1 MAINFYSAINL
12 NENSLQKAVIHPL
25 SSAPSGPSE
34 GQIYYNNSS
43 GNKSLYVYNGSAWIT
58 VGQNSISTLTVETT
72 VASGDK
78 VAFSD
83 ESETGDIN
91 NSITI
96 DNLLGASLNFVSEAA
111 VANGDYVLFLDG
123 GSSGTAKK
131 EAVHDLA
138 TLFAGSGLTAT
149 NSVIAVD
156 TLNQDTSGTAAL
168 ATSVT
173 ITDNNATNETTYLT
187 FVDGATGTQ
196 GLETEDDLTYNP
208 STGLLSSTG
217 VTASGTVTYGS
228 LSDGSITVTAF
239 VDEDD
244 MSSDS
249 ATLVPTQ
256 QSVKAYVDNNITS
269 GAMTAFIIEDDDGT
283 EVSVSNA
290 EEIKFIGS
298 GITTNWTDTS
308 TGSDGD
314 PFDMTFTVD
323 AAQTGITS
331 LLATDIKIGEDDQ
344 TKIDFE
350 TADTINFYAGNE
362 KQLILTDGALT
373 PGADNILDL
382 GSSGVEFKDAFF
394 DGTVTS
400 DAFAGPLTGDVTG
413 NADTATVATTV
424 TITDNES
431 TDEDNAIIFTA
442 GGDVDGGN
450 IGLESDGTLTYNPST
465 GKVTATG
472 FVGTLTGAVTGNVTG
487 TASLATVTNSTANTN
502 FPVVFNNESDA
513 LLDDTGALY
522 YNPSTGL
529 LTVPN
534 LSVAGTTT
542 QVNTVTMNAQ
552 NAVVFEGATAD
563 AYETTLTI
571 VDPLADQT
579 IYLPDAGGYI
589 PLIADASTAD
599 GAVTA
604 AEFALLDGGS
614 TVATGAFAD
623 GDGLLHNDGGTMK
636 QTNVSSLATL
646 FAGAGMTASSSVV
659 NVIGGDGITANSNDI
674 AVTAAQTTITSLLA
688 TDIKIGEDD
697 QTKIDFE
704 TANEIHFYAN
714 NTEQVYLADNIFGP
728 QSDSDVDLGATGV
741 RWKDA
746 YMDNL
751 YVTSDVDINGDVDVD
766 GTLETDA
773 LTIAGTAIVAQSTT
787 SAVGGVELATA
798 AEVITGTDAARVVT
812 ADTLSA
818 KSVVATI
825 VQASLTDDFIVTIT
839 HNLGT
844 ADVIV
849 ELYDMDTEATV
860 YADVYRTA
868 ADLSTASTSVISID
882 FGTAPADSASDIRCL
897 ITSLAGATAGSLAY
911 T

>member
-1 MAINFYSAINL
+1 MAINFYSGIVL
-12 NENSLQKAVIHPL
+12 NGNSIQKAVIHPL
-25 SSAPSGPSE
+25 SSAPGSPTE

-43 GNKSLYVYNGSAWIT
+43 GNKSLYVYDGSNWLT
-58 VGQNSISTLTVETT
+58 VGQNSISTLTAETT
-72 VASGDK
+72 IASGDK
-78 VAFSD
+78 LAFSD
-83 ESETGDIN
+83 EDETGDIN
-91 NSITI
+91 NSITV
-96 DNLLGASLNFVSEAA
+96 DNLLGEGLQILSEAA
-111 VANGDYVLFLDG
+111 IADGDYMLFLDG
-123 GSSGTAKK
+123 GASSTAKK

-156 TLNQDTSGTAAL
+156 TLNQDTSGTAAI
-168 ATSVT
+168 ATAVT
-173 ITDNNATNETTYLT
+173 LTDNNATNETNYLV
-187 FVDGATGTQ
+187 FGAGAAATGNV

-256 QSVKAYVDNNITS
+256 QSVKAYVDAEIS
-269 GAMTAFIIEDDDGT
+269 GAGGGTMSQFYLEDDDGT
-283 EVSVSNA
+283 EVSISNN
-290 EEIKFIGS
+290 EEVKFIGS

-308 TGSDGD
+308 PGSDAD

-331 LLATDIKIGEDDQ
+331 IKNNSLIIGGNSQ
-344 TKIDFE
+344 NNTIDFGTDDVILFDTDNSE
-350 TADTINFYAGNE
+350 RMRVDAAGVDITGDLTVSGSYSLASGDIPNNAADT
-362 KQLILTDGALT
+362 
-373 PGADNILDL
+373 
-382 GSSGVEFKDAFF
+382 SG
-394 DGTVTS
+394 
-400 DAFAGPLTGDVTG
+400 
-413 NADTATVATTV
+413 TATNATTAAVATTV

-431 TDEDNAIIFTA
+431 TDEDNALIFTA

-450 IGLESDGTLTYNPST
+450 LGLESDGTLTYNPST

-472 FVGTLTGAVTGNVTG
+472 FVGTLAGAVTGNVTG
-487 TASLATVTNSTANTN
+487 TASLATVTDSAANTN

-542 QVNTVTMNAQ
+542 QVNTVTMNAA

-646 FAGAGMTASSSVV
+646 FAGAGMTATSSVL

-704 TANEIHFYAN
+704 TANEIHFYASN
-714 NTEQVYLADNIFGP
+714 IEQVYLADNIFGP
-728 QSDSDVDLGATGV
+728 QSDSDVDLGTTGV

-773 LTIAGTAIVAQSTT
+773 LTIDGTAIVGQSTT

-860 YADVYRTA
+860 YADVYRTT